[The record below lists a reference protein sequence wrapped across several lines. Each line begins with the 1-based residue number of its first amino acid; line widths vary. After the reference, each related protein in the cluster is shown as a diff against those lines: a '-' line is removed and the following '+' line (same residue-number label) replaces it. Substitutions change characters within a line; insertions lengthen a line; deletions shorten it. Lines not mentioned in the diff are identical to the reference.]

1 MEKRSPMAAFLILIL
16 SWCNCAVTAKPFCL
30 KRVIEKKGSPVKGQP
45 VLRNYAQLRLKKAE
59 EGNYLSSAFN
69 ASKDLF
75 KVATFLAAVFL

>member
-1 MEKRSPMAAFLILIL
+1 MVQQCSHGKTFLLEKGDR
-16 SWCNCAVTAKPFCL
+16 
-30 KRVIEKKGSPVKGQP
+30 KKGSPVKGQP